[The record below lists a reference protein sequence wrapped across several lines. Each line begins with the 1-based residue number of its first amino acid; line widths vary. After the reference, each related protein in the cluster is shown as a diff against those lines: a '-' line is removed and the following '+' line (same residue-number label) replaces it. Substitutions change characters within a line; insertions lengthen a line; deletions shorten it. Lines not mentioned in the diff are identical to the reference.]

1 MSKKKPIFIML
12 KSSEGTLAVN
22 ADDIKRVVINKS
34 KMTANI
40 HTSDH
45 YASFNFGKDLEK
57 SVSKLEDSIS
67 KRYNV
72 VHISSEV
79 SCQTCDDAYTAIL
92 KVSKDGSDT
101 YIWPSGLTSIKIQG
115 DTIDVGTHGID
126 DLISVKLNEAISLNS
141 ATEVFKLLNCH

>member
-1 MSKKKPIFIML
+1 ML

-34 KMTANI
+34 KMTADI
-40 HTSDH
+40 HTSEH

-92 KVSKDGSDT
+92 KVSNDGSDT

-115 DTIDVGTHGID
+115 DTIDIGAHGNRTSEFHRTD
-126 DLISVKLNEAISLNS
+126 DLISVKLNEPISLNS